1 MRACVASLLIA
12 AALTCAPAAGAP
24 PTTHYRWKDAAGV
37 VHFGDTIPASALA
50 NGYEIVNDQGR
61 VVRRVGRVLTPAER
75 RAAAA
80 AAARRAAAARASEQQ
95 NLSDAQ
101 LLAAY
106 PTEKDLATAQQA
118 QIAQINTDIAALQ
131 GNLGSQE
138 SALSDLLAHAADLEH
153 TQQPIPATLHRR
165 IAEQRSNVNAERGA
179 LVRRRADLAKA
190 ELTFAAQLQHY
201 RALRAKFSNAGDG
214 AADPPAQADPSGRRP

>member
-1 MRACVASLLIA
+1 MRACVVLLLIA
-12 AALTCAPAAGAP
+12 AALTCTAAVGAP

-61 VVRRVGRVLTPAER
+61 VVRRVDRALTPAER

-80 AAARRAAAARASEQQ
+80 AAAQRAAAARATEQQ

-106 PTEKDLATAQQA
+106 PTEKDLAATQQA

-131 GNLGSQE
+131 SNLGSQE

-153 TQQPIPATLHRR
+153 TKQPIPATLHQR
-165 IAEQRSNVNAERGA
+165 IAEQRGNVNSERSA
-179 LVRRRADLAKA
+179 LVRRRADLARA
-190 ELTFAAQLQHY
+190 ELSFAAQLQHY
-201 RALRAKFSNAGDG
+201 RALRAKFSRAGDG
-214 AADPPAQADPSGRRP
+214 AAEPPAQVDPSSSHP